1 MGSRLFT
8 LSPPCI
14 SHILKQFFCKK
25 IVIPAQAGTGSKKL
39 LTLLNFFPQ
48 KNPANWRVYYLFGI
62 IFIST
67 RLFRLRPLAV
77 VLDAIGLDDPIPITS
92 NLLVLMPWPAR

>member
-48 KNPANWRVYYLFGI
+48 NKKSRQLAGVLFVWNN
-62 IFIST
+62 FYFNTSVQT
-67 RLFRLRPLAV
+67 AP
-77 VLDAIGLDDPIPITS
+77 IGGCVRCDWI
-92 NLLVLMPWPAR
+92 R